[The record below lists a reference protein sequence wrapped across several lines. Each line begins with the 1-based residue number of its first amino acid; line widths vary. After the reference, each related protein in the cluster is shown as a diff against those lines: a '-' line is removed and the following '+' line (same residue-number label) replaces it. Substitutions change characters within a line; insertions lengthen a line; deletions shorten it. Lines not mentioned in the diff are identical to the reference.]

1 MDDIT
6 VVTTSY
12 GSEDRTWLMGPHGVE
27 AGTTPSTTLDLAK
40 FNDAKFA
47 DDIKSGCVLG
57 KVTATGLYGPY
68 DPAAVD
74 GRQTARRLLMNTYG
88 RKAGDGAKRIADGG
102 VIHAFVNVNRLPYVA
117 GSIGGLD
124 ADAITDMRHLVVVD
138 DI

>member
-6 VVTTSY
+6 VVEQSY
-12 GSEDRTWLMGPHGVE
+12 GSEDRSWLMGPHGLE
-27 AGTTPSTTLDLAK
+27 PGTTPSTTLSLAL

-47 DDIKSGCVLG
+47 TEIKSGCVLG

-74 GRQTARRLLMNTYG
+74 GRGVARRLLINTYG
-88 RKAGDGAKRIADGG
+88 RKAGDTTKRIADGG
-102 VIHAFVNVNRLPYVA
+102 IIHAFINPARLPYT
-117 GSIGGLD
+117 GIGGLD
-124 ADAITDMRHLVVVD
+124 TDAIADMRHLVVVD